1 MQGGSIKERM
11 NAEVGVSVATEEML
25 EELTTGSDREGLCIY
40 LRKNLIKPT
49 NLLTTKQLL

>member
-11 NAEVGVSVATEEML
+11 NAEAGVSVATEEML
-25 EELTTGSDREGLCIY
+25 EELATESDREGLCIY

-49 NLLTTKQLL
+49 NLLTTKPLL